1 MVYSDAIKKINNET
15 FDLFEKVQV
24 KLLTL
29 PFEFG
34 YGKT

>member
-1 MVYSDAIKKINNET
+1 MVYSDAITKINDET
-15 FDLFEKVQV
+15 FDLFEKVQM

-29 PFEFG
+29 PFDIG